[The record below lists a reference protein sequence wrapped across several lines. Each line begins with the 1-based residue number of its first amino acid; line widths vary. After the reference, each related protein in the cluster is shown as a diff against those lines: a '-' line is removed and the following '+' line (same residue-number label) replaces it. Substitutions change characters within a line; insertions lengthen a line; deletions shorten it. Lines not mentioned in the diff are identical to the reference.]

1 MTVVLGRVKV
11 SKRCLDVIQ
20 PRKQLKELVVELTR
34 TSSKVGKL
42 QHMIVVALVTLI
54 LFNLFG
60 ASVL

>member
-1 MTVVLGRVKV
+1 MTVSLSRVKV
-11 SKRCLDVIQ
+11 SKRCLGVIQ